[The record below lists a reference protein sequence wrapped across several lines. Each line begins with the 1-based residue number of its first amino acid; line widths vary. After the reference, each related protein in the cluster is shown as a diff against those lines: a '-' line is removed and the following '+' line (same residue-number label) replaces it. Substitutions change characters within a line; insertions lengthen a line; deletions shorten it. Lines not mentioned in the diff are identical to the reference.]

1 MVEGDSGLLLL
12 DEMETRKRCGHRFIH
27 AGHRR
32 EDPSQFFQHGEK
44 GGEVGEAGK
53 DKDIMW
59 KRGRWEEWIFARG
72 GRRPK

>member
-1 MVEGDSGLLLL
+1 MDIDSYMQ
-12 DEMETRKRCGHRFIH
+12 DI
-27 AGHRR
+27 AGK
-32 EDPSQFFQHGEK
+32 DPSQFFQHGEK

-72 GRRPK
+72 GRRPR